1 MEETVET
8 MKNTSINTFK
18 QIRGKLPASI
28 VNKLVSIKLQT
39 IKDTWP
45 DVPEKD
51 QLINRWLQMLKSC

>member
-1 MEETVET
+1 

>member
-1 MEETVET
+1 MEETVEA
-8 MKNTSINTFK
+8 MKNTSIKTFK